1 MYYTAGVKLQDRIA
15 IVTGGNSGIGRGIAL
30 RFAAEGARVAITG
43 RDTAK
48 GEATLK
54 ALQERG
60 AEAAFFAADLGDES
74 AAAALVANVVRRF
87 GGLDLVVNNAGA
99 GTRRAPVSATDG
111 AGQRLDT
118 LLRANLL
125 PAYHVAAHS
134 LAHLRGRPGAA
145 IVNISSTAALH
156 GTWGNYGVAK
166 AAVEALTRSLAVQGA
181 PLGIRANGISPGWIT
196 TEVTAGNAATDRG
209 ASLFGRMGTPDEIA
223 RVAVFL
229 ASADASFLTGQTVIV
244 DGGLTITDYA
254 SLPWLDAVGAW
265 KLFPPLPPD
274 PGAPA

>member
-1 MYYTAGVKLQDRIA
+1 MKLKDRIA
-15 IVTGGNSGIGRGIAL
+15 IITGGNSGIGRGIAL

-43 RDTAK
+43 RDRAK
-48 GEATLK
+48 GEATLTE
-54 ALQERG
+54 LRESG
-60 AEAAFFAADLGDES
+60 ADAVFFPADLGDER
-74 AAAALVANVVRRF
+74 AAAKLVADVDGHF
-87 GGLDLVVNNAGA
+87 GAIDIIVNNAGA
-99 GTRRAPVSATDG
+99 GTRRAAVSAEDG
-111 AGQRLDT
+111 AGARLDT

-125 PAYHVAAHS
+125 PAYHVAAHA
-134 LAHLRGRPGAA
+134 LQHLRQRPGAA

-156 GTWGNYGVAK
+156 GTWGNYGIAK

-181 PLGIRANGISPGWIT
+181 PFGIRANGISPGWIT

-223 RVAVFL
+223 RAVVFL
-229 ASADASFLTGQTVIV
+229 ACADASFLTGQTIIV

-254 SLPWLDAVGAW
+254 SLPWLDSVGAW

-274 PGAPA
+274 ASPPV